1 MTKHRLELFSDGVFA
16 IVLTLMVLDLKSPS
30 HWDATGL
37 REMAP
42 SLLIHVL
49 AFSIISNNWISH
61 CSIFERIRRVDYGT
75 LEANLVGLFFTTL
88 VPFSIKLASE
98 NPASPLGAMILCLSI
113 AGMTL
118 GVLLIRPYLHAK
130 DELLIDVDKI
140 YSRMLSKVIF
150 AFTVILLILAGLC
163 WVSVWFGYLGVLA
176 LQLIQV
182 IVRQYG
188 NNPDRLLAKAVA
200 MDAQNV

>member
-1 MTKHRLELFSDGVFA
+1 
-16 IVLTLMVLDLKSPS
+16 
-30 HWDATGL
+30 
-37 REMAP
+37 
-42 SLLIHVL
+42 
-49 AFSIISNNWISH
+49 
-61 CSIFERIRRVDYGT
+61 
-75 LEANLVGLFFTTL
+75 
-88 VPFSIKLASE
+88 
-98 NPASPLGAMILCLSI
+98 MILCLSI

-130 DELLIDVDKI
+130 DVLLIGVDKV
-140 YSRMLSKVIF
+140 YSTMLLRVIF

-188 NNPDRLLAKAVA
+188 NSPDRLLAKAVA